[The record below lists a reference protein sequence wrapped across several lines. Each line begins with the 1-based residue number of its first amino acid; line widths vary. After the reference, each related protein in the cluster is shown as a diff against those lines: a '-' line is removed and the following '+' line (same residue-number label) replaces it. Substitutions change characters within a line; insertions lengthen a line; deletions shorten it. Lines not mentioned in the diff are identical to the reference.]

1 MHSYTL
7 LALGL
12 AATLPCVSATAADP
26 VDLTVETFDQ
36 YISSYD
42 AVMVEFFAPW

>member
-1 MHSYTL
+1 MHSYAL
-7 LALGL
+7 LALGI
-12 AATLPCVSATAADP
+12 AATLPRVIATTAGP